1 MLLEVQ
7 DINLTL
13 DEQPILYKLNLKVA
27 EGHIHSI
34 LGVNGVGKSTMA
46 YLLMGLQGLRPDKGR
61 ILFDGEDITQ
71 ASITERARR
80 GMTLAWQAPAS
91 FEGLTVRHYLD
102 LSGSRARQ
110 NGKDEKIAQSLSMV
124 GLAPEQYLDRFVDE
138 RLSGGE
144 RRRIELASVVNMQ
157 PRLAILDEPD
167 SGIDFLSLE
176 EITNVIRYMSL
187 QGSAV
192 LLITHREEMA
202 LMANQASLMCAGQVI
217 ASGDPHTVAQ
227 YFRDHCDDCKHPNIP
242 DLNGEINEL
251 QQGI

>member
-1 MLLEVQ
+1 MLLDVQ
-7 DINLTL
+7 DVNLTL

-34 LGVNGVGKSTMA
+34 LGVNGVGKSTLA
-46 YLLMGLQGLRPDKGR
+46 YLLMGLQGLRPNTGR

-91 FEGLTVRHYLD
+91 FEGLTVRHYLK
-102 LSGSRARQ
+102 LSGNQAGS
-110 NGKDEKIAQSLSMV
+110 NGKEERIPQSLRMV
-124 GLAPEQYLDRFVDE
+124 GLTPEQYLDRFVDE

-167 SGIDFLSLE
+167 SGIDFFFLLA
-176 EITNVIRYMSL
+176 ITNVIRHMRL
-187 QGSAV
+187 QGSAG
-192 LLITHREEMA
+192 LLTIHREEMA
-202 LMANQASLMCAGQVI
+202 LMANQSSLMCAGQVI
-217 ASGDPHTVAQ
+217 ASGDPHAVAQ
-227 YFRDHCDDCKHPNIP
+227 YFREHCDDCKHPNIP